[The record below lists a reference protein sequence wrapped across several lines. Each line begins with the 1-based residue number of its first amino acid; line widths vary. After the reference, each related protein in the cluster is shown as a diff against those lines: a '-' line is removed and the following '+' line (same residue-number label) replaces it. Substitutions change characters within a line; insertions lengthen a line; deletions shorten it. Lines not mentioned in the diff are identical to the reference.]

1 MISRGKQCAES
12 ITILETSMSTH
23 FLSRVAVKLPL
34 AAIALAV
41 SSAYA
46 APVQGPADDTF
57 FTYPAALPGTKGEL
71 ISYRQTTVKLGDATT
86 PAVKAWNVIYQTTD
100 SKDAANAV
108 SGTVLVP
115 TAAWTGTGPRPIV
128 TYAVGT
134 HGLATSCAPSKKLAL
149 GTDYEIAN
157 INAALAKGY
166 TVLVTDYRGA
176 LSGPAA
182 SAQSTY
188 LAGKAQGNATLDIVK
203 AAAAIPGAGLS
214 LSSPVIVWGY
224 SQGGQSAS
232 WAAEQ
237 LANGYAPELKVLGV
251 AAGGVPGNFERT
263 AHYLDGGIGFAF
275 FGAAINGLNRQ
286 YPNQIPINLL
296 ASTEG
301 KAALADIGNL
311 CVFEALFKYEN
322 KGIADYVNQDP
333 ADPTT
338 LDTLLEVPSVQAVLS
353 AQNLG
358 NVKLTVPLY
367 QFHGQ
372 ADEFIPLDQA
382 VALKKAY
389 CAKGSNVAFDLFP
402 SEHIVTQFQGAT
414 TVIPWIADRLA
425 GKAQASTCNSNA
437 ADPKPTNNPVSGDFI
452 ITLNDWNV
460 AGNVGLKTLGQIVP
474 LPAGSKLK
482 ADANVTKQTLTG
494 ALTFP
499 AYKTPIKVIG
509 LNLSIGLLIESAGN
523 LSGSTKVDN
532 DGVVTIAANAPVNIT
547 VTNVLGLSWGTCK
560 TVSPV
565 NFPVNFTGPVSA
577 LGSGGLQFSGT
588 TSFPQIKGCFISA
601 ILSGLMS
608 GNGQT
613 FTLQVSPPAPV
624 KL

>member
-1 MISRGKQCAES
+1 
-12 ITILETSMSTH
+12 MSTH

-71 ISYRQTTVKLGDATT
+71 ISYRSTTVKLGDATAPT
-86 PAVKAWNVIYQTTD
+86 VKAWNVIYQTTD

-176 LSGPAA
+176 LTGSAA
-182 SAQSTY
+182 TSQSTY

-251 AAGGVPGNFERT
+251 AAGGVPGNFQRVAEV
-263 AHYLDGGIGFAF
+263 LDGGIGFAF
-275 FGAAINGLNRQ
+275 FGSAINGLNRQ
-286 YPNQIPINLL
+286 YPGQIPVELL
-296 ASTEG
+296 ATAEG
-301 KAALADIGNL
+301 KAALADLRNL

-322 KGIADYVNQDP
+322 KSIAGYVNQDP
-333 ADPTT
+333 AEPTT
-338 LDTLLEVPSVQAVLS
+338 LESLLAVESVATVLT

-358 NVKLTVPLY
+358 NVKLNVPFY

-402 SEHIVTQFQGAT
+402 SEHIVTQFQGAN

-452 ITLNDWNV
+452 VSLNNWDV
-460 AGNVGLKTLGQIVP
+460 AGTVGLKTLAQTIT
-474 LPAGSKLK
+474 LPAGSKIK
-482 ADANVTKQTLTG
+482 AEANVTKQTLTG
-494 ALTFP
+494 TLTFP
-499 AYKTPIKVIG
+499 AYKTPIKIIG
-509 LNLSIGLLIESAGN
+509 LNLSIGLLIESAGP
-523 LSGSTKVDN
+523 LSGSNTVDN
-532 DGVVTIAANAPVNIT
+532 EGVLRIAAKAPVNIT

-560 TVSPV
+560 TASPAI
-565 NFPVNFTGPVSA
+565 FPVNFEGPVSA
-577 LGSGGLQFSGT
+577 LGSGALQFTGT

-601 ILSGLMS
+601 ILTGLMS

-613 FTLQVSPPAPV
+613 FKLQVAPPAPT